1 MAISPIGDGDARAVA
16 LRSRRLRRFT
26 LLLLAIEFIDEL
38 VEGVQTV
45 ALPLIQADL
54 HLSYAEIGLLL
65 SLPGL
70 IGNLVEPGLGII
82 AGLGDRH
89 RLMLIGGGVFAFSL
103 LLIALSP
110 NLGWLLGAACLLNPA
125 SGAFVSLAQTQL
137 MDGETHRHEHNMAR
151 WALAGSLGVLGGQLI
166 ANLLLT
172 AGLSWRIG
180 FVTIAGVAVLGVMR
194 LWQFRQESCQV
205 SEPPAIAQTAQPFT
219 FFSVL
224 QSWQVWRWLLLLECS
239 DLMLAVFGHFLALY
253 FVASLGSSVTQAGL
267 AVTIWTIV
275 GLLGDFLLLPILEKV
290 PGLVYLRGSAA
301 LMAIVFPAFLLV
313 PALPAKLI
321 LLGMLGFLN
330 SGWYS
335 ILKGQLYSALPE
347 QSNLVL
353 TVSSLTQMMG
363 GCIPLAL
370 GWLSDRYGL
379 DLTLWLL
386 LIGPLSLLM
395 GLPRHSGGVLLSDPD

>member
-1 MAISPIGDGDARAVA
+1 MAIPPIGYGDAEAAA

-26 LLLLAIEFIDEL
+26 LLLLAIEFLDEL
-38 VEGVQTV
+38 VEGVHTV
-45 ALPLIQADL
+45 ALPLIQVDL
-54 HLSYAEIGLLL
+54 HLSYADIGLLL

-70 IGNLVEPGLGII
+70 IGNLVEPCLGII

-89 RLMLIGGGVFAFSL
+89 RLMLVGGVVFAFSL
-103 LLIALSP
+103 LLTALSP

-137 MDGETHRHEHNMAR
+137 MDGDANRHEHNMAR
-151 WALAGSLGVLGGQLI
+151 WALAGSFGVLGGQLI
-166 ANLLLT
+166 ATVLL
-172 AGLSWRIG
+172 AANLSWRIG
-180 FVTIAGVAVLGVMR
+180 FLIISGFAVLGVVL
-194 LWQFRQESCQV
+194 LWRFRQASRQV
-205 SEPPAIAQTAQPFT
+205 NEQCAIAQPTQPVN

-224 QSWQVWRWLLLLECS
+224 QSWRVWRWLVLLECS

-253 FVASLGSSVTQAGL
+253 FVASVGSSVTQAGL

-313 PALPAKLI
+313 PSFSAKLI

-335 ILKGQLYSALPE
+335 ILKGQLYSALPG

-353 TVSSLTQMMG
+353 TVSSLTQMIG
-363 GCIPLAL
+363 GCIPLVL

-379 DLTLWLL
+379 NLTLWLL
-386 LIGPLSLLM
+386 LIGPLSLLV
-395 GLPRHSGGVLLSDPD
+395 GLPRHSGSDRR